1 MASQRREVS
10 KMEANKFKSPDWVKP
25 ALARILELEIRLGN
39 IVADPKWQNSDTDTL
54 YERATGM
61 TEQDDYDDSVI
72 ESLFKKV
79 CKALKDEGHEPEAIA
94 AFINSEIRTGTKL
107 KYCDET
113 EVTEALA

>member
-1 MASQRREVS
+1 MEASQ
-10 KMEANKFKSPDWVKP
+10 FKSPEWVKP

-39 IVADPKWQNSDTDTL
+39 IVADPKWQSSDTDTL
-54 YERATGM
+54 LDRVSGIS
-61 TEQDDYDDSVI
+61 EQDDYDDSVI

-79 CKALKDEGHEPEAIA
+79 CKALKDEGHEPKAIA

-113 EVTEALA
+113 EVVDALS

>member
-1 MASQRREVS
+1 
-10 KMEANKFKSPDWVKP
+10 MEASKFKCQDWVKP

-39 IVADPKWQNSDTDTL
+39 IVADPKWQTADSDTL
-54 YERATGM
+54 YDRVSGL

-94 AFINSEIRTGTKL
+94 AFINSEVHTGTKL

-113 EVTEALA
+113 EVRAALG